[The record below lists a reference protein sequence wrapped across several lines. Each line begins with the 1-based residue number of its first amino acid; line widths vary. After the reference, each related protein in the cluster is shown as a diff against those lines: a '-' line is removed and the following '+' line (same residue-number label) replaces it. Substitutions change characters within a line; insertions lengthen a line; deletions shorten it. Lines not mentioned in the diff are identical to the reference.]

1 MAYQKLQASR
11 ALAVIPSD
19 TINIPNVSA
28 TAASGTTTSTGANRL
43 IDSSATF
50 LDDNIKKGDIVYDT
64 TNNVVTTVIEVEN
77 DNGLAVVTAIA
88 SGADYVVY
96 SQRDIPSNGCVL
108 YVGGLGDVRVLTA
121 GGDDVV
127 FSALP
132 AGTFVPVNVVRVFS
146 TNTTATNLV
155 ALW

>member
-11 ALAVIPSD
+11 AAAVTPSD
-19 TINIPNVSA
+19 TANIPSVSGPA
-28 TAASGTTTSTGANRL
+28 GE
-43 IDSSATF
+43 
-50 LDDNIKKGDIVYDT
+50 
-64 TNNVVTTVIEVEN
+64 TVN
-77 DNGLAVVTAIA
+77 
-88 SGADYVVY
+88 
-96 SQRDIPSNGCVL
+96 NGCVL

-127 FSALP
+127 FSAVP

-146 TNTTATNLV
+146 TNTTATNIV